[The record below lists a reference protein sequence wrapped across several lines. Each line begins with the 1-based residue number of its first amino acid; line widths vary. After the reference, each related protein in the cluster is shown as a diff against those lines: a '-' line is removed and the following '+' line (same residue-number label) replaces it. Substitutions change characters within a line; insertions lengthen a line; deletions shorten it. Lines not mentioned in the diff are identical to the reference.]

1 MDLGLKGKV
10 AIITGG
16 SRGLGKAIAKRL
28 LAEGALVAI
37 CARNQDSLNEAAS
50 ELSAGGG
57 QVLTVSADL
66 GDLKSYPAVADAVL
80 KRFGRIDILV
90 NNAGTHIRGT
100 VDDTKFE
107 SLEKQLHE
115 KLFGFLGMI
124 QAVVPAMRRQG
135 GGTIVNVIGQAA
147 RHPHPDRLPSGT
159 TNAAKMALN
168 KNVADTLARENIR
181 VVAVCP
187 QCIETELVARLV
199 AKEMRER
206 GVDRATASAGFTR
219 ATVLGR
225 LGRPEE
231 VADVVAF
238 MASERAG
245 FICGSSISVDG
256 GYNRYVFG

>member
-1 MDLGLKGKV
+1 MDLGLKGNV
-10 AIITGG
+10 AVITGG
-16 SRGLGKAIAKRL
+16 SRGLGKAIAKRMI
-28 LAEGALVAI
+28 AEGAHVAI
-37 CARNQDSLNEAAS
+37 VARNQEALNEAAA

-57 QVLTVSADL
+57 QVLTVSADI
-66 GDLKSYPAVADAVL
+66 GDLKSYQGVADAVI

-100 VDDTKFE
+100 VDDTTFA

-124 QAVVPAMRRQG
+124 QAVVPQMRRQG
-135 GGTIVNVIGQAA
+135 GGRIVNVIGQAA

-159 TNAAKMALN
+159 TNAAKMALS
-168 KNVADTLARENIR
+168 KNVADKLARENIR

-187 QCIETELVARLV
+187 QCVESELVTNLI

-206 GVDRATASAGFTR
+206 NVDRATASAGFTR

-225 LGRPEE
+225 LGTPEE
-231 VADVVAF
+231 VADTVAF
-238 MASERAG
+238 MASDRAG
-245 FICGSSISVDG
+245 FICGSSVSVDG
-256 GYNRYVFG
+256 GYNRYVIG